1 MFKLQRLEITGFKSF
16 ADYTELVFTGNGIT
30 AIVGPN
36 GCGKSNVAD
45 AISWVLG
52 EQKVKNLR
60 GGEMKDVIFQGSK
73 NRLPSGMAEV
83 VLHMVRDETDEEEPD
98 IDDIDATLEELDD
111 NAGAV
116 EERLAPELTAGDAA
130 AQPDAPT
137 TPDASATVSATP
149 DIANATAHESDAPTV
164 EAADTNATVT
174 LEVNAD
180 ALAVVEGEAV
190 EAQSSEADA
199 QKLTV
204 PGAKTRAQ
212 HKRHWRPRRLALDF
226 SPGEV
231 VSVTRRLYRDGES
244 EYLLNGRICRLRD
257 IQDLFSG
264 TGLSGAHYAIIEQ
277 GRIGQI
283 LSAKP
288 MDRRTLIEEAA
299 GITKFRVRQRAAEA
313 RLDAARTNLSRVSDI
328 ISEIERQVGS
338 LRRQAAKARRYH
350 QLREELRE
358 LLRQVYAA
366 DEHALTSR
374 LEELREQLASANEEV
389 ERFATELEE
398 REEDARRATGE
409 ARERE
414 EELATERAAV
424 SESALRL
431 DRRERERTYQG
442 EQIAALERR
451 LEEVRREAEMVS
463 ARIASVTAESES
475 LVLRDVQMREET
487 EATAR
492 QLHEAEDAYAR
503 RAAEVVVAES
513 AIESARGELLTHTA
527 AAERLSEIGRQLET
541 VLEKLAAQADGL
553 AREGER
559 AAAAHEQ
566 AKAEAAKLLEEIG
579 TARTHLNALHSER
592 ESRARELS
600 ESRAEVAA
608 AAAEHARVR
617 DESARVR
624 HRLDTLAEIDTQ
636 HSLYSR
642 AVQRI
647 FSPAE
652 SDAPKDFHVVA
663 TIADFLRVEPRWERA
678 VEGVFGP
685 HLQSVIV
692 PTPDDALR
700 AAKWLQ
706 ATGAGRATFLVAGL
720 QGGAEIE
727 ETDDAAAA
735 GATVEDESEAVRN
748 DTDGNNADRGE
759 ADLRV
764 ASLLGAP
771 RELAA
776 VLTRTLAR
784 EMSAR
789 VVSSLERAIELTL
802 PGEEMCVTAEGECV
816 IAGQLIAAGGAPVA
830 EDGAGLLA
838 FKREMRELEVRMV
851 GLEADLVFAD
861 EAAKS
866 ARARLAELEDAFVL
880 LNDEI
885 GRVEREQ
892 VAREVSARQLQHEIE
907 RTERHMRVVSDD
919 AARLAEERRDVE
931 ERRARQLADALAA
944 EESRASA
951 QRAVSQAADAL
962 AEARRAAEAESGNVG
977 EQRAQAATAAERRR
991 AAAAELRRMESE
1003 SAELHARLERHE
1015 REASEAAER
1024 MEALRRSLTEL
1035 DESTAGAEGER
1046 AALERRVE
1054 EASARL
1060 ALARE
1065 RADALTLEV
1074 AELHQQAS
1082 SARDARAALEVQRA
1096 EAAARLN
1103 YVRESCMSE
1112 LNQSL
1117 EEVAASFT
1125 PEEGFDLEASR
1136 ARLEEIRA
1144 RVESFGAVNMMALEE
1159 LAENEERLE
1168 FLTTQRLDIT
1178 DGISSTEEALRE
1190 IKRRSRDR
1198 FRHAF
1203 EEINRNFGQFFLEL
1217 FGGGRGEMSL
1227 IDTEDVLESGI
1238 DIVAQP
1244 PGKRLQ
1250 NVLLLSGGEKAMA
1263 ALSLVLA
1270 IFRYRPSPFC
1280 LLDEV
1285 DAPLDEANVSRFT
1298 TKVNEMSAETQ
1309 FLVITHNKRTMETA
1323 RALYG
1328 VTMEEAGVSR
1338 LVSVRFD

>member
-45 AISWVLG
+45 AIAWVLG
-52 EQKVKNLR
+52 EQRAKSLR

-83 VLHMVRDETDEEEPD
+83 VLHMVRDETIEEEPD
-98 IDDIDATLEELDD
+98 IDDIDATLEVLDD
-111 NAGAV
+111 QAGAV
-116 EERLAPELTAGDAA
+116 EERLAPELAAGDAA
-130 AQPDAPT
+130 AQPDAT
-137 TPDASATVSATP
+137 TQPDASVSIVAAT
-149 DIANATAHESDAPTV
+149 DITHATAS
-164 EAADTNATVT
+164 EATTAET
-174 LEVNAD
+174 AD
-180 ALAVVEGEAV
+180 AAAVASEVDDDAAPVAAVAGESVEG
-190 EAQSSEADA
+190 QPSEALVLND
-199 QKLTV
+199 
-204 PGAKTRAQ
+204 GAGASKARAQ

-226 SPGEV
+226 APGEV

-244 EYLLNGRICRLRD
+244 EYLLNGRVCRLRD

-313 RLDAARTNLSRVSDI
+313 RLEAARTNLSRVSDI
-328 ISEIERQVGS
+328 VSEIERQVGS

-358 LLRQVYAA
+358 LLRHVYAA
-366 DEHALTSR
+366 DERALTAH
-374 LEELREQLASANEEV
+374 LEELREKLSESNEEV
-389 ERFATELEE
+389 ERFASELEE

-451 LEEVRREAEMVS
+451 LEEVRREAEAVS

-475 LVLRDVQMREET
+475 LLLRDVQMREET

-492 QLHEAEDAYAR
+492 GLQEAEEAYTR
-503 RAAEVVVAES
+503 RASEVVEAES

-541 VLEKLAAQADGL
+541 VLEKLASQADGL

-579 TARTHLNALHSER
+579 VARTHLNALHSER

-600 ESRAEVAA
+600 DSRAEVAA
-608 AAAEHARVR
+608 ATAEHARVR

-647 FSPAE
+647 FSPVDG
-652 SDAPKDFHVVA
+652 DAPKDFHVVA
-663 TIADFLRVEPRWERA
+663 TLADFLRVEPRWERA

-700 AAKWLQ
+700 AAAWLQ

-720 QGGAEIE
+720 RGGAELE
-727 ETDDAAAA
+727 EADDASAS
-735 GATVEDESEAVRN
+735 ATVADEVGADGSDAVKSKTDES
-748 DTDGNNADRGE
+748 G

-776 VLTRTLAR
+776 VLGRTLAR

-789 VVSSLERAIELTL
+789 VAPSLERAIELTL
-802 PGEEMCVTAEGECV
+802 PGEEMCVTAEGDCV
-816 IAGQLIAAGGAPVA
+816 IAGQLIAAGGLPVA

-861 EAAKS
+861 EAAKG

-907 RTERHMRVVSDD
+907 RTERHMRVVADD
-919 AARLAEERRDVE
+919 ASRLAEERREVE
-931 ERRARQLADALAA
+931 ERRAKQLADALAA
-944 EESRASA
+944 EESRTAA
-951 QRAVSQAADAL
+951 QRAVALAADML
-962 AEARRAAEAESGNVG
+962 AEARRAAEAESGKVG
-977 EQRAQAATAAERRR
+977 EQRARAATAAERRR
-991 AAAAELRRMESE
+991 AAAVELRRMESE
-1003 SAELHARLERHE
+1003 TAELHTRLERHE
-1015 REASEAAER
+1015 REAAEGRER
-1024 MEALRRSLTEL
+1024 MKALRHSLTEL
-1035 DESTAGAEGER
+1035 DETAAGAEGER

-1082 SARDARAALEVQRA
+1082 SARDARAALEVRRA
-1096 EAAARLN
+1096 EASARLN
-1103 YVRESCMSE
+1103 YVRESCVSE
-1112 LNQSL
+1112 LNQPL
-1117 EEVAASFT
+1117 EEVAGSFQ

-1136 ARLEEIRA
+1136 ARLEELRA
-1144 RVESFGAVNMMALEE
+1144 RVEGFGAVNMMALEE
-1159 LAENEERLE
+1159 LAENEERLQ
-1168 FLTTQRLDIT
+1168 FLTVQRQDIT

-1190 IKRRSRDR
+1190 IKKRSRER

-1203 EEINRNFGQFFLEL
+1203 EEVNRNFGQFFVEL

-1227 IDTEDVLESGI
+1227 IDTDDVLESGI

-1298 TKVNEMSAETQ
+1298 AKVNEMSAETQ

>member
-52 EQKVKNLR
+52 EQRAKNLR

-83 VLHMVRDETDEEEPD
+83 VLHMVRDETVEEEPD

-111 NAGAV
+111 QAGAV

-130 AQPDAPT
+130 QSDVQPDAQA
-137 TPDASATVSATP
+137 TPDASASVVAAP
-149 DIANATAHESDAPTV
+149 DVAHVTAHESVAPTA
-164 EAADTNATVT
+164 EATDANAV
-174 LEVNAD
+174 
-180 ALAVVEGEAV
+180 AVVEAEIV
-190 EAQSSEADA
+190 ESPSLEADA
-199 QKLTV
+199 QKQNAR
-204 PGAKTRAQ
+204 GAKGRAHQ

-226 SPGEV
+226 TPGEV

-244 EYLLNGRICRLRD
+244 EYLLNGRVCRLRD

-313 RLDAARTNLSRVSDI
+313 RLEAARTNLSRVSDI

-358 LLRQVYAA
+358 LLRKVYAA
-366 DEHALTSR
+366 DEHALTAR
-374 LEELREQLASANEEV
+374 LEELRENLSAANEEV
-389 ERFATELEE
+389 ERFASELEE
-398 REEDARRATGE
+398 REEDARRATAE

-414 EELATERAAV
+414 EELAAERAAV

-451 LEEVRREAEMVS
+451 LEEVRREAEAVS

-475 LVLRDVQMREET
+475 LTLRDVQMREET

-503 RAAEVVVAES
+503 RAAEVVEAES

-579 TARTHLNALHSER
+579 VARTHLNALHSER
-592 ESRARELS
+592 EARARELA

-608 AAAEHARVR
+608 AAAEHARAR

-663 TIADFLRVEPRWERA
+663 TLADFLRVEPRWERA

-700 AAKWLQ
+700 AAVWLQ
-706 ATGAGRATFLVAGL
+706 ATGAGRANFLVAGL
-720 QGGAEIE
+720 HGGSESE
-727 ETDDAAAA
+727 ESEESDGAFAA
-735 GATVEDESEAVRN
+735 VEDESVA
-748 DTDGNNADRGE
+748 DGNHFEVSDGDVRE
-759 ADLRV
+759 SDVRV

-771 RELAA
+771 RELAE
-776 VLTRTLAR
+776 VLVRTLSR
-784 EMSAR
+784 EMNAR
-789 VVSSLERAIELTL
+789 VAPSLERAIELTL
-802 PGEEMCVTAEGECV
+802 PGEGMCVTAGGECV

-830 EDGAGLLA
+830 EDGVGLLA
-838 FKREMRELEVRMV
+838 FK
-851 GLEADLVFAD
+851 
-861 EAAKS
+861 
-866 ARARLAELEDAFVL
+866 
-880 LNDEI
+880 
-885 GRVEREQ
+885 
-892 VAREVSARQLQHEIE
+892 
-907 RTERHMRVVSDD
+907 
-919 AARLAEERRDVE
+919 
-931 ERRARQLADALAA
+931 
-944 EESRASA
+944 
-951 QRAVSQAADAL
+951 
-962 AEARRAAEAESGNVG
+962 
-977 EQRAQAATAAERRR
+977 
-991 AAAAELRRMESE
+991 
-1003 SAELHARLERHE
+1003 
-1015 REASEAAER
+1015 
-1024 MEALRRSLTEL
+1024 
-1035 DESTAGAEGER
+1035 
-1046 AALERRVE
+1046 
-1054 EASARL
+1054 
-1060 ALARE
+1060 
-1065 RADALTLEV
+1065 
-1074 AELHQQAS
+1074 
-1082 SARDARAALEVQRA
+1082 
-1096 EAAARLN
+1096 
-1103 YVRESCMSE
+1103 
-1112 LNQSL
+1112 
-1117 EEVAASFT
+1117 
-1125 PEEGFDLEASR
+1125 
-1136 ARLEEIRA
+1136 
-1144 RVESFGAVNMMALEE
+1144 
-1159 LAENEERLE
+1159 
-1168 FLTTQRLDIT
+1168 
-1178 DGISSTEEALRE
+1178 
-1190 IKRRSRDR
+1190 
-1198 FRHAF
+1198 
-1203 EEINRNFGQFFLEL
+1203 
-1217 FGGGRGEMSL
+1217 
-1227 IDTEDVLESGI
+1227 
-1238 DIVAQP
+1238 
-1244 PGKRLQ
+1244 
-1250 NVLLLSGGEKAMA
+1250 
-1263 ALSLVLA
+1263 
-1270 IFRYRPSPFC
+1270 
-1280 LLDEV
+1280 
-1285 DAPLDEANVSRFT
+1285 
-1298 TKVNEMSAETQ
+1298 
-1309 FLVITHNKRTMETA
+1309 
-1323 RALYG
+1323 
-1328 VTMEEAGVSR
+1328 
-1338 LVSVRFD
+1338 